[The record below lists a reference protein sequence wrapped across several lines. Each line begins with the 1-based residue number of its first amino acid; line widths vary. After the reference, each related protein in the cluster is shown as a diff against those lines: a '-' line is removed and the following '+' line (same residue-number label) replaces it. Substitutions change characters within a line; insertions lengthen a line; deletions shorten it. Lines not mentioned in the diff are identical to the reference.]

1 MMKLVIAIVSN
12 EDSAAA
18 SRALT
23 KAKYSVTRLATTG
36 GFLMSGNTTLLVG
49 TEEDKVEEVLHLIGE
64 SSRKRTKIVS
74 ANNSF
79 NAGMYS
85 GMPVEVTV
93 GGATVFVIDVERYE
107 KL

>member
-1 MMKLVIAIVSN
+1 MKLIIAIVSN
-12 EDSAAA
+12 EDSSVA

-23 KAKYSVTRLATTG
+23 KAKFSVTRLATTG

-49 TEEDKVEEVLHLIGE
+49 TEEERVEEAIHLIGE
-64 SSRKRTKIVS
+64 NSRKRSKIVS
-74 ANNSF
+74 ANTSF
-79 NAGMYS
+79 NAGMYA